1 MDSIKKRIEYIVE
14 QLKKLDCFVSAEYL
28 RLFQDEQFLSL
39 LYQYI
44 DNRFNEEICTLIE
57 KEGIRLIDLQNCA
70 KIVCDD
76 TFDLSDVQELSLLDY
91 LLPSK
96 IHNDEIV
103 DSAEVGKNIPEKSQ
117 EEDEFYFDLKCQG
130 AEIISYNCTDRI
142 IIESNL
148 FNVSSL
154 LSNINALQIGFSL
167 KKTTEQEYIILKD
180 KEIEIDSLFLKCD
193 NYVCSQEQNAV
204 VIAGDEFGI
213 GDFYDFLNLYFSEAY
228 HQIDISNQINKI
240 KRLLEDL
247 PYEYG
252 NINIYKCG
260 TTDVLTL
267 TNDKYLSIREFVKD
281 EHAGEWQLY
290 NIKVIIAELQRLA
303 SMPIDALYNKMFS
316 SLEPREYV
324 IIRDRYLGNKIDTL
338 ESIGEKYGITRERV
352 RQVEK
357 VSLKKI
363 SRDYKHWHA
372 LRSSLYLISDF
383 NSFLPLGK
391 ALKFGITREKLI
403 LLEKVD
409 SNFLWDDDIEAL
421 IFKSKV
427 ELIQKCIVCIEK
439 LPCDFL
445 INQKE
450 AQINSIGEQIAF
462 CLTKKEMDY
471 LLNKKYRIQG
481 DMMIKGRIRASTI
494 LFYLMEQYYP
504 NGIDL
509 YDDKSIDFLR
519 EKAMENFDGFE
530 LSENNRALR
539 ARIQDCCIPIG
550 RGIWKVDRDECLISQ
565 SLKDDINNYIES
577 YKIPI
582 VPVTAIFNKFST
594 ELCIVG
600 IANRYFLQGQLKKVV
615 LPCYTLTRDYVLKSE
630 NADLYSLVEQY
641 VKNTEGIITKNDI
654 QREFPGITDVTIQMI
669 AQATGVL
676 NMNGYYVHIDN
687 LGLTESDIALLK
699 TQIDDVLNDGA
710 IHHVKS
716 IFNKAKKLT
725 AGLLLRIGI
734 NHYLQFYYLI
744 HELFSDEY
752 EFNRPYI
759 AKLGIEVISGERQLV
774 ERILMQDI
782 TSFSDIRSYAK
793 EIGLIIDRYIQFVDR
808 NNDSFIFMDKR
819 NVVTLDYLQVTEETF
834 LGIDDILKS
843 FIGDR
848 NFRPLNEFFDY
859 WLLPKIKVAWN
870 EWLLYSVI
878 NKYSEQYNATVSSNT
893 LAEAVPILI
902 SEKFDESTADFSQ
915 VQKIETKPQEDF
927 LDMLDIEDLE

>member
-28 RLFQDEQFLSL
+28 RLFRDEKFLSL

-44 DNRFNEEICTLIE
+44 DNRFNEEICVLIA

-76 TFDLSDVQELSLLDY
+76 TFDLSDVQELLLLDY
-91 LLPSK
+91 ILPSQ
-96 IHNDEIV
+96 IQNDEKV
-103 DSAEVGKNIPEKSQ
+103 DSAEVGKFTPEKDQ
-117 EEDEFYFDLKCQG
+117 KEDEFYFDLKYHG
-130 AEIISYNCTDRI
+130 AEIISYDCTDRI

-148 FNVSSL
+148 FNAGLL
-154 LSNINALQIGFSL
+154 LSHVNALQIGFSL
-167 KKTTEQEYIILKD
+167 KKISEQEYILLKD
-180 KEIEIDSLFLKCD
+180 KEIEINSLFLKCD
-193 NYVCSQEQNAV
+193 NYVYSQEKNTV
-204 VIAGDEFGI
+204 VIAGKEFEI
-213 GDFYDFLNLYFSEAY
+213 GDFYDFLDLYLSEAY
-228 HQIDISNQINKI
+228 HKIDIHNQINTI
-240 KRLLEDL
+240 KLLLESL

-252 NINIYKCG
+252 KINIYKCG
-260 TTDVLTL
+260 TTDAMMLS
-267 TNDKYLSIREFVKD
+267 NDQYLSISEFVKD
-281 EHAGEWQLY
+281 DYADEWQLY
-290 NIKVIIAELQRLA
+290 NIKVICAELQRLA
-303 SMPIDALYNKMFS
+303 SMPVDVLYNKMFS
-316 SLEPREYV
+316 TLEPREYV

-372 LRSSLYLISDF
+372 LRSSLYLISDY
-383 NSFLPLGK
+383 NSFLPLEK
-391 ALKFGITREKLI
+391 ALKFEITREKLI

-409 SNFLWDDDIEAL
+409 SNLIWDEDIDAL
-421 IFKSKV
+421 IFKSKA
-427 ELIQKCIVCIEK
+427 ELIQKCIACIEK
-439 LPCDFL
+439 LPSDFL
-445 INQKE
+445 ISQKE
-450 AQINSIGEQIAF
+450 DQINNIRERIDF
-462 CLTKKEMDY
+462 CLSRREIDY

-494 LFYLMEQYYP
+494 LSYLMKQYYP

-519 EKAMENFDGFE
+519 EKAIENFDGFE

-550 RGIWKVDRDECLISQ
+550 RGIWKVDCDECLISQ
-565 SLKDDINNYIES
+565 SLKDNINSYIES

-582 VPVTAIFNKFST
+582 VPVTAIFNRFST
-594 ELCIVG
+594 ELCGSG
-600 IANRYFLQGQLKKVV
+600 IDNRYFLQGQLKKVV

-630 NADLYSLVEQY
+630 NANLYSLVEQY
-641 VKNTEGIITKNDI
+641 VRNTEGVITKSDI

-687 LGLTESDIALLK
+687 LGLTENDIASLK
-699 TQIDDVLNDGA
+699 SQIDDALSDEA
-710 IHHVKS
+710 IHHAMS
-716 IFNKAKKLT
+716 IFNKAKKFIN
-725 AGLLLRIGI
+725 GILLRIGI

-759 AKLGIEVISGERQLV
+759 AKLGVEVISGEKQLV
-774 ERILMQDI
+774 ERILARDI
-782 TSFSDIRSYAK
+782 TSFSEIRSYAK
-793 EIGLIIDRYIQFVDR
+793 EIGVIIDRYIQFVDR

-819 NVVTLDYLQVTEETF
+819 NVVTLEYLQVSEETF
-834 LGIDDILKS
+834 LKLDDILKS

-859 WLLPKIKVAWN
+859 WLLPKLRVAWN

-878 NKYSEQYNATVSSNT
+878 NKYSGQYSVTVSSNT
-893 LAEAVPILI
+893 FTEAVPILI